1 MPVGIFH
8 VASRSK
14 SAWPGTR
21 KGNVTPSEIAAFG
34 GVAVAMILAFVAW
47 WLLGRAE
54 QAELRKKKERGSQRT

>member
-1 MPVGIFH
+1 
-8 VASRSK
+8 
-14 SAWPGTR
+14 
-21 KGNVTPSEIAAFG
+21 VTPSEIAAFG